1 MSKNII
7 DACVG
12 KIWAGNNPNDKVATF
27 GFINIPIAT
36 ESKSIELI
44 A

>member
-7 DACVG
+7 DACVE

-27 GFINIPIAT
+27 GFIIYLLPLKAKNP
-36 ESKSIELI
+36 KN
-44 A
+44 